1 MSTAVKK
8 SAGRSWLSA
17 IALILAVSLTPAA
30 IITHWATSEVTN
42 TQRFVSTLSP
52 LAENPAVQET
62 IITEVT
68 TIIDKQVDI
77 KEVTAALFEALGNA
91 LDLPDAAK
99 KALGMLAAPAASGIE
114 SMVQTLVSDV
124 VKSDAFA
131 KAWDKTLTLTQE
143 QTVALLSGNPD
154 SVIKLANDG
163 TLTLPLKP
171 IIVEIKKELIS
182 QGVGFASAIPEV
194 NTDITLGKVPE
205 LAAARL
211 IYQIGVGVGTWLPWV
226 VAALFAVGIAAARR
240 RPRALAA
247 TGSVMLAVM
256 ALLAFVFTTGRVV
269 ATTVIDPNYSPIVG
283 AVYDALVAFV
293 LDVVIALALAS
304 VIAIVTGWALGTSES
319 TAKFRGF
326 SNKQI
331 NALRKSV
338 DPENKYFAESSKV
351 MHQYRIVARVVIIG
365 GIALILSATIPLTI
379 GDVFGSTIAGLVLL
393 FAYEVLQRP
402 VAPVAVK
409 AAAAP
414 AAAAAA
420 TKTVAK
426 APVKKAPAK
435 KAPVKKAPA
444 APAAKK
450 PAAKK
455 SATGSTK
462 PVAKKPATKKS

>member
-17 IALILAVSLTPAA
+17 IALILAVVLTPAA
-30 IITHWATSEVTN
+30 IVTNWATSEVTN

-52 LAENPAVQET
+52 LAKNPAVQET

-68 TIIDKQVDI
+68 GIIEKQVDI
-77 KEVTAALFEALGNA
+77 KEVTTSLFEGLGNA

-99 KALGMLAAPAASGIE
+99 KALGLLAAPAASGIE
-114 SMVQTLVSDV
+114 TMVQTLVSDV

-131 KAWDKTLTLTQE
+131 QAWDKTLTLTQE

-171 IIVEIKKELIS
+171 IIVEIKKELVS

-205 LAAARL
+205 LALARI
-211 IYQIGVGVGTWLPWV
+211 IYQVGVGVGTWLPWI
-226 VAALFAVGIAAARR
+226 VAALFVVGIAAARR
-240 RPRALAA
+240 RTSALAA
-247 TGSVMLAVM
+247 TGSVMLGLM
-256 ALLAFVFTTGRVV
+256 ALLAFLFTTGRIV
-269 ATTVIDPNYSPIVG
+269 ATTVIDPSYSPIVG
-283 AVYDALVAFV
+283 AVYDALVSFV
-293 LDVVIALALAS
+293 LNVVLALAVAS
-304 VIAIVTGWALGTSES
+304 VVAIVTGWAFGASES
-319 TAKFRGF
+319 AEKFRGF

-331 NALRKSV
+331 VALRKTV
-338 DPENKYFAESSKV
+338 DPQDKYFAESSKV

-365 GIALILSATIPLTI
+365 GIALILSAIVPMTA
-379 GDVFGSTIAGLVLL
+379 GDVFGWTLGGLVLL
-393 FAYEVLQRP
+393 FVYEVLQRP
-402 VAPVAVK
+402 VVKVAAK
-409 AAAAP
+409 PAAAP
-414 AAAAAA
+414 AAAAPA
-420 TKTVAK
+420 AK
-426 APVKKAPAK
+426 ATAAKKAPAK
-435 KAPVKKAPA
+435 KAP
-444 APAAKK
+444 AKK

-455 SATGSTK
+455 SVTASTK

>member
-17 IALILAVSLTPAA
+17 IALILAVALTPAA
-30 IITHWATSEVTN
+30 IVTNWATSEVTN

-52 LAENPAVQET
+52 LAKNPAVQET

-68 TIIDKQVDI
+68 GIIEKQVDI
-77 KEVTAALFEALGNA
+77 KEVTSSLFEGLGNA

-99 KALGMLAAPAASGIE
+99 KALGLLAAPAASGIE

-131 KAWDKTLTLTQE
+131 QAWDKTLTLTQE

-194 NTDITLGKVPE
+194 KTDITLGKVPE
-205 LAAARL
+205 LAAARV
-211 IYQIGVGVGTWLPWV
+211 IYQVGVGVGTWLPWV
-226 VAALFAVGIAAARR
+226 VAALFVLGIAAARR

-256 ALLAFVFTTGRVV
+256 ALLAFAFTTGRIV

-293 LDVVIALALAS
+293 LNVVIALAVAS
-304 VIAIVTGWALGTSES
+304 VVAIVAGWAFGLSES
-319 TAKFRGF
+319 SEKFRGF

-331 NALRKSV
+331 VALRKSV
-338 DPENKYFAESSKV
+338 DPEDKVFAGSSVV
-351 MHQYRIVARVVIIG
+351 MHQYRVVARVVIIG
-365 GIALILSATIPLTI
+365 GIALILSAIVPLTA
-379 GDVFGSTIAGLVLL
+379 GDVFGWTIAGLVLL

-402 VAPVAVK
+402 VVKVAAK
-409 AAAAP
+409 PAAAP
-414 AAAAAA
+414 AAAAPA
-420 TKTVAK
+420 AK
-426 APVKKAPAK
+426 ATTAKKAPAK
-435 KAPVKKAPA
+435 KA
-444 APAAKK
+444 AAKK
-450 PAAKK
+450 PVAKK

>member
-17 IALILAVSLTPAA
+17 IALILAVALTPAA
-30 IITHWATSEVTN
+30 IVTNWATSEVTN

-52 LAENPAVQET
+52 LAKNHAVQET

-77 KEVTAALFEALGNA
+77 KEVTSSLFEGLGNA

-99 KALGMLAAPAASGIE
+99 KALGLLAAPAASGIE
-114 SMVQTLVSDV
+114 TMVHTLVSDV
-124 VKSDAFA
+124 VKSKAFSD
-131 KAWDKTLTLTQE
+131 AWDKTLTLTQE
-143 QTVALLSGNPD
+143 QTVALLSDNPN
-154 SVIKLANDG
+154 SVIKLSNDG

-171 IIVEIKKELIS
+171 IIVEIKKELVK

-194 NTDITLGKVPE
+194 NSSITIGKVPE
-205 LAAARL
+205 LALARVL
-211 IYQIGVGVGTWLPWV
+211 YQVGVGVGTWLPWV
-226 VAALFAVGIAAARR
+226 VAGLFIVGIAAARR
-240 RPRALAA
+240 RPRALVA
-247 TGSVMLAVM
+247 TGSVMLALM
-256 ALLAFVFTTGRVV
+256 AILGFLFTSGRII
-269 ATTVIDPNYSPIVG
+269 AMTVIDPSYSPIVG

-293 LDVVIALALAS
+293 LDVVVALAVAS
-304 VIAIVTGWALGTSES
+304 VIAIITGWAFGVSES
-319 TAKFRGF
+319 AEKFRAF

-338 DPENKYFAESSKV
+338 DPENKIFANSSVV
-351 MHQYRIVARVVIIG
+351 MHKYRIVARVVIIG
-365 GIALILSATIPLTI
+365 GVALILSATIPMTSGAVIGWTLT
-379 GDVFGSTIAGLVLL
+379 GLVLL

-402 VAPVAVK
+402 VAV
-409 AAAAP
+409 AAAKP

-420 TKTVAK
+420 AAPSTAVAAK

-435 KAPVKKAPA
+435 KAPA
-444 APAAKK
+444 ASAAKK

-462 PVAKKPATKKS
+462 PVAKKPTTKKS

>member
-17 IALILAVSLTPAA
+17 IALILAIALTPAA
-30 IITHWATSEVTN
+30 IVTHWATSEVTN

-52 LAENPAVQET
+52 LAKNPAVQET

-77 KEVTAALFEALGNA
+77 KEVTTSLFEGLGNA

-99 KALGMLAAPAASGIE
+99 KALGMLAAPAASGVE
-114 SMVQTLVSDV
+114 GLVQTLVSNV
-124 VKSDAFA
+124 VKSQAFA
-131 KAWDKTLTLTQE
+131 DAWDKTLTLTQE
-143 QTVALLSGNPD
+143 QTVALLSDSPD
-154 SVIKLANDG
+154 SVIKLSNDG

-171 IIVEIKKELIS
+171 IIVEIKAELVK

-194 NTDITLGKVPE
+194 NTDITIGKVPE
-205 LAAARL
+205 LALARVL
-211 IYQIGVGVGTWLPWV
+211 YQVGVGVGTWLPWV
-226 VAALFAVGIAAARR
+226 VAALFVVGIAAARR

-247 TGSVMLAVM
+247 TGSVMLGLM
-256 ALLAFVFTTGRVV
+256 ALMAFLFTSGRIV

-293 LDVVIALALAS
+293 LNVVLALAVAS
-304 VIAIVTGWALGTSES
+304 VFAIITGWAFGVSES
-319 TAKFRGF
+319 AEKFRAF

-331 NALRKSV
+331 NSLRKTV
-338 DPENKYFAESSKV
+338 DPEKKIFANSSVV
-351 MHQYRIVARVVIIG
+351 MHKYRIVARVVIIG
-365 GIALILSATIPLTI
+365 GIALILSSIIPLTVA
-379 GDVFGSTIAGLVLL
+379 DVFGWTLTGLVLL

-402 VAPVAVK
+402 VVTAAAPKVAATV

-414 AAAAAA
+414 
-420 TKTVAK
+420 VAK
-426 APVKKAPAK
+426 TASAKKAPAK
-435 KAPVKKAPA
+435 KAPA
-444 APAAKK
+444 ASAAKK

-462 PVAKKPATKKS
+462 PVAKKPTTKKS

>member
-17 IALILAVSLTPAA
+17 IALILAVALTPAA
-30 IITHWATSEVTN
+30 IVTNWATSEVTN

-52 LAENPAVQET
+52 LAKNPAVQET

-68 TIIDKQVDI
+68 GIIEKQVDI
-77 KEVTAALFEALGNA
+77 KEVTSSLFEGLGNA

-99 KALGMLAAPAASGIE
+99 KALGLLAAPAASGIE

-131 KAWDKTLTLTQE
+131 QAWDKTLTLTQE

-205 LAAARL
+205 LAAARV
-211 IYQIGVGVGTWLPWV
+211 IYQVGVGVGTWLPWV
-226 VAALFAVGIAAARR
+226 VAALFVVGIAAARR

-256 ALLAFVFTTGRVV
+256 ALLAFAFTTGRIV

-293 LDVVIALALAS
+293 LNEVIAVAVAS
-304 VIAIVTGWALGTSES
+304 VVAIVAGWAFGLSES
-319 TAKFRGF
+319 AEKFRGF

-331 NALRKSV
+331 VALRKSV
-338 DPENKYFAESSKV
+338 DPENKVFAGSSVV
-351 MHQYRIVARVVIIG
+351 MHQYRVVARVVIIG
-365 GIALILSATIPLTI
+365 GIALILSAIVPLTA
-379 GDVFGSTIAGLVLL
+379 GDVFGWTIAGLVLL

-402 VAPVAVK
+402 VVKVAAK
-409 AAAAP
+409 PAAAP
-414 AAAAAA
+414 AAAAP
-420 TKTVAK
+420 VAK
-426 APVKKAPAK
+426 ATAAK
-435 KAPVKKAPA
+435 KAPVKKAV
-444 APAAKK
+444 AKK
-450 PAAKK
+450 PVAKK

>member
-1 MSTAVKK
+1 LRIETNMSTAVKK

-17 IALILAVSLTPAA
+17 IALILAIALTPAA
-30 IITHWATSEVTN
+30 IVTHWATSEVTN

-52 LAENPAVQET
+52 LAKNPAVQET

-77 KEVTAALFEALGNA
+77 KEVTTSLFEGLGNA

-99 KALGMLAAPAASGIE
+99 KALGMLAAPAASGVE
-114 SMVQTLVSDV
+114 GLVQTLVSNV
-124 VKSDAFA
+124 VKSQAFA
-131 KAWDKTLTLTQE
+131 DAWDKTLTLTQE
-143 QTVALLSGNPD
+143 QTVALLSDSPD
-154 SVIKLANDG
+154 SVIKLSNDG

-171 IIVEIKKELIS
+171 IIVEIKAELVK

-194 NTDITLGKVPE
+194 NTDITIGKVPE
-205 LAAARL
+205 LALARVL
-211 IYQIGVGVGTWLPWV
+211 YQVGVV
-226 VAALFAVGIAAARR
+226 VGIAAARR

-247 TGSVMLAVM
+247 TGSVMLGLM
-256 ALLAFVFTTGRVV
+256 ALMAFLFTSGRIV

-293 LDVVIALALAS
+293 LNVVLALAVAS
-304 VIAIVTGWALGTSES
+304 VFAIITGWAFGVSES
-319 TAKFRGF
+319 AEKFRAF

-331 NALRKSV
+331 TSLRKTV
-338 DPENKYFAESSKV
+338 DPQDKIFANSSVV
-351 MHQYRIVARVVIIG
+351 MHKYRIVARVVIIG
-365 GIALILSATIPLTI
+365 GIALILSSIIPLTVA
-379 GDVFGSTIAGLVLL
+379 DVFGWTLTGLVLL

-402 VAPVAVK
+402 VVTAAAPKVAATV

-414 AAAAAA
+414 
-420 TKTVAK
+420 VAK
-426 APVKKAPAK
+426 TASAKKAPAK
-435 KAPVKKAPA
+435 KAPA
-444 APAAKK
+444 ASAAKK

-462 PVAKKPATKKS
+462 PVAKKPTTKKS

>member
-17 IALILAVSLTPAA
+17 IALILAIALTPAA
-30 IITHWATSEVTN
+30 IVTHWATSEVTN

-52 LAENPAVQET
+52 LAKNPAVQET

-77 KEVTAALFEALGNA
+77 KEVTTSLFEGLGNA

-99 KALGMLAAPAASGIE
+99 KALGMLAAPAASGVE
-114 SMVQTLVSDV
+114 GLVQTLVSNV
-124 VKSDAFA
+124 VKSQAFA
-131 KAWDKTLTLTQE
+131 DAWDKTLTLTQE
-143 QTVALLSGNPD
+143 QTVALLSDSPD
-154 SVIKLANDG
+154 SVIKLSNDG

-171 IIVEIKKELIS
+171 IIVEIKAELVK

-194 NTDITLGKVPE
+194 NTDITIGKVPE
-205 LAAARL
+205 LALARVL
-211 IYQIGVGVGTWLPWV
+211 YQVGVGVGTWLPWV
-226 VAALFAVGIAAARR
+226 VAALFVVGIAAARR

-247 TGSVMLAVM
+247 TGSVMLGLM
-256 ALLAFVFTTGRVV
+256 ALMAFLFTSGRIV
-269 ATTVIDPNYSPIVG
+269 AMTVIDPNYSPIVG

-293 LDVVIALALAS
+293 LDVVIALAVAS
-304 VIAIVTGWALGTSES
+304 VIAIITGWAFGVSES
-319 TAKFRGF
+319 AEKFRAF

-331 NALRKSV
+331 NSLRKTV
-338 DPENKYFAESSKV
+338 DPEKKIFANSSVV
-351 MHQYRIVARVVIIG
+351 MHKYRIVARVVIIG
-365 GIALILSATIPLTI
+365 GIALILSSIIPLTVA
-379 GDVFGSTIAGLVLL
+379 DVFGWTLTGLVLL

-402 VAPVAVK
+402 VVK
-409 AAAAP
+409 AAAPKVAETVAAAP
-414 AAAAAA
+414 AAN
-420 TKTVAK
+420 TVA
-426 APVKKAPAK
+426 VKKAPAK

-444 APAAKK
+444 ASAAKK

-462 PVAKKPATKKS
+462 PVAKKPTTKKS

>member
-17 IALILAVSLTPAA
+17 IALILAVALTPAA
-30 IITHWATSEVTN
+30 IVTNWATSEVTN

-52 LAENPAVQET
+52 LAKNPAVQET

-77 KEVTAALFEALGNA
+77 KEVTSSLFEGLGNA

-99 KALGMLAAPAASGIE
+99 KALGLLAAPAASGIE
-114 SMVQTLVSDV
+114 TMVHTLVSDV
-124 VKSDAFA
+124 VKSKAFSD
-131 KAWDKTLTLTQE
+131 AWDKTLTLTQE
-143 QTVALLSGNPD
+143 QTVALLSDNPN
-154 SVIKLANDG
+154 SVIKLSNDG

-171 IIVEIKKELIS
+171 IIVEIKKELVK

-194 NTDITLGKVPE
+194 NSSITIGKVPE
-205 LAAARL
+205 LALARVL
-211 IYQIGVGVGTWLPWV
+211 YQVGVGVGTWLPWV
-226 VAALFAVGIAAARR
+226 VAGLFIVGIAAARR
-240 RPRALAA
+240 RPRALVA
-247 TGSVMLAVM
+247 TGSVMLALM
-256 ALLAFVFTTGRVV
+256 AILGFLFTSGRII
-269 ATTVIDPNYSPIVG
+269 AMTVIDPSYSPIVG

-293 LDVVIALALAS
+293 LDVVVALAVAS
-304 VIAIVTGWALGTSES
+304 VIAIITGWAFGVSES
-319 TAKFRGF
+319 AEKFRAF

-338 DPENKYFAESSKV
+338 DPENKIFANSSVV
-351 MHQYRIVARVVIIG
+351 MHKYRIVARVVIIG
-365 GIALILSATIPLTI
+365 GVALILSATIPMTSGAVIGWTLT
-379 GDVFGSTIAGLVLL
+379 GLVLL

-402 VAPVAVK
+402 VAV
-409 AAAAP
+409 AAAKP

-420 TKTVAK
+420 AAPSTAVAAK

-435 KAPVKKAPA
+435 KAPA
-444 APAAKK
+444 ASAAKK

-462 PVAKKPATKKS
+462 PVAKKPTTKKS

>member
-17 IALILAVSLTPAA
+17 IALILAVVLTPAA
-30 IITHWATSEVTN
+30 IVTNWATSEVTN

-52 LAENPAVQET
+52 LAKNPAVQET

-68 TIIDKQVDI
+68 GIIEKQVDI
-77 KEVTAALFEALGNA
+77 KEVTSSLFEGLGNA

-99 KALGMLAAPAASGIE
+99 KALGLLAAPAASGIE

-131 KAWDKTLTLTQE
+131 QAWDKTLTLTQE

-171 IIVEIKKELIS
+171 IIVEIKKELVS

-205 LAAARL
+205 LALARI
-211 IYQIGVGVGTWLPWV
+211 IYQVGVGVGTWLPWI
-226 VAALFAVGIAAARR
+226 VAALFVVGIAAARR

-247 TGSVMLAVM
+247 TGSVMLALM
-256 ALLAFVFTTGRVV
+256 ALLAFLFTSGRIV
-269 ATTVIDPNYSPIVG
+269 ATTVIDPSYSPIVG
-283 AVYDALVAFV
+283 AVYDALVSFV
-293 LDVVIALALAS
+293 LNVVLALAVAS
-304 VIAIVTGWALGTSES
+304 VVAIVTGWAFGASES
-319 TAKFRGF
+319 AEKFRGF

-331 NALRKSV
+331 TALRKTV
-338 DPENKYFAESSKV
+338 DPEDKYFAQSSKV

-365 GIALILSATIPLTI
+365 GIVLILSAIVPMTA
-379 GDVFGSTIAGLVLL
+379 GDVFGWTLGGLVLL
-393 FAYEVLQRP
+393 FVYEVLQRP
-402 VAPVAVK
+402 VVKVAAK
-409 AAAAP
+409 PAAAP
-414 AAAAAA
+414 AAAAPA
-420 TKTVAK
+420 AK
-426 APVKKAPAK
+426 ATAAKKAPAK
-435 KAPVKKAPA
+435 KAP
-444 APAAKK
+444 AKK

-455 SATGSTK
+455 SVTASTK

>member
-17 IALILAVSLTPAA
+17 IALILAIALTPAA
-30 IITHWATSEVTN
+30 IVTHWATSEVTN

-52 LAENPAVQET
+52 LAKNPAVQET

-77 KEVTAALFEALGNA
+77 KEVTTSLFEGLGNA

-99 KALGMLAAPAASGIE
+99 KALGMLAAPAASGVE
-114 SMVQTLVSDV
+114 GLVQTLVSNV
-124 VKSDAFA
+124 VKSQAFA
-131 KAWDKTLTLTQE
+131 DAWDKTLTLTQE
-143 QTVALLSGNPD
+143 QTVALLSDSPD
-154 SVIKLANDG
+154 SVIKLSNDG

-171 IIVEIKKELIS
+171 IIVEIKAELVK

-194 NTDITLGKVPE
+194 NTDITIGKVPE
-205 LAAARL
+205 LALARVL
-211 IYQIGVGVGTWLPWV
+211 YQVGVGVGTWLPWV
-226 VAALFAVGIAAARR
+226 VAALFVVGIAAARR

-247 TGSVMLAVM
+247 TGSVMLGLM
-256 ALLAFVFTTGRVV
+256 ALMAFLFTSGRIV

-293 LDVVIALALAS
+293 LNVVLALAVAS
-304 VIAIVTGWALGTSES
+304 VFAIITGWAFGVSES
-319 TAKFRGF
+319 AEKFRAF

-331 NALRKSV
+331 TSLRKTV
-338 DPENKYFAESSKV
+338 DPQDKIFANSSVV
-351 MHQYRIVARVVIIG
+351 MHKYRIVARVVIIG
-365 GIALILSATIPLTI
+365 GIALILSSIIPLTVA
-379 GDVFGSTIAGLVLL
+379 DVFGWTLTGLVLL

-402 VAPVAVK
+402 VVTAAAPKVAETV

-414 AAAAAA
+414 AAN
-420 TKTVAK
+420 TVA
-426 APVKKAPAK
+426 VKKAPAK

-444 APAAKK
+444 ASAAKK

-462 PVAKKPATKKS
+462 PVAKKPTTKKS

>member
-17 IALILAVSLTPAA
+17 IALILAIALTPAA
-30 IITHWATSEVTN
+30 IVTHWATSEVTN

-52 LAENPAVQET
+52 LANNPTVQET

-77 KEVTAALFEALGNA
+77 KEVTTSLFEGLGNA

-99 KALGMLAAPAASGIE
+99 KALGMLAAPAASGVE
-114 SMVQTLVSDV
+114 GLVQTLVSNV
-124 VKSDAFA
+124 VKSQAFA
-131 KAWDKTLTLTQE
+131 DAWDKTLTLTQE
-143 QTVALLSGNPD
+143 QTVALLSDSPD
-154 SVIKLANDG
+154 SVIKLSNDG

-171 IIVEIKKELIS
+171 IIVEIKAELVK

-194 NTDITLGKVPE
+194 NTDITIGKVPE
-205 LAAARL
+205 LALARVL
-211 IYQIGVGVGTWLPWV
+211 YQVGVGVGTWLPWV
-226 VAALFAVGIAAARR
+226 VAALFVVGIAAARR

-247 TGSVMLAVM
+247 TGSVMLGLM
-256 ALLAFVFTTGRVV
+256 ALMAFLFTSGRIV

-293 LDVVIALALAS
+293 LNVVLALAVAS
-304 VIAIVTGWALGTSES
+304 VFAIITGWAFGVSES
-319 TAKFRGF
+319 AEKFRAF

-331 NALRKSV
+331 TSLRKTV
-338 DPENKYFAESSKV
+338 DPQDKILANSSVV
-351 MHQYRIVARVVIIG
+351 MHKYRIVARVVIIG
-365 GIALILSATIPLTI
+365 GIALILSSIIPLTVA
-379 GDVFGSTIAGLVLL
+379 DVFGWTLTGLVLL

-402 VAPVAVK
+402 VVTAAAPKVAETV

-414 AAAAAA
+414 AAN
-420 TKTVAK
+420 TVA
-426 APVKKAPAK
+426 VKKAPAK
-435 KAPVKKAPA
+435 KAPAKKAPA
-444 APAAKK
+444 ASAAKK

-462 PVAKKPATKKS
+462 PVAKKPTTKKS

>member
-17 IALILAVSLTPAA
+17 IALILAIALTPAA
-30 IITHWATSEVTN
+30 IVTHWATSEVTN

-52 LAENPAVQET
+52 LAKNPAVQET

-77 KEVTAALFEALGNA
+77 KEVTTSLFEGLGNA

-99 KALGMLAAPAASGIE
+99 KALGMLAAPAASGVE
-114 SMVQTLVSDV
+114 GLVQTLVSNV
-124 VKSDAFA
+124 VKSQAFA
-131 KAWDKTLTLTQE
+131 DAWDKTLTLTQE
-143 QTVALLSGNPD
+143 QTVALLSDSPD
-154 SVIKLANDG
+154 SVIKLSNDG

-171 IIVEIKKELIS
+171 IIVEIKAELVK

-194 NTDITLGKVPE
+194 NTDITIGKVPE
-205 LAAARL
+205 LALARVL
-211 IYQIGVGVGTWLPWV
+211 YQVGVGVGTWLPWV
-226 VAALFAVGIAAARR
+226 VAALFVVGIAAARR

-247 TGSVMLAVM
+247 TGSVMLGLM
-256 ALLAFVFTTGRVV
+256 ALMAFLFTSGRIV

-293 LDVVIALALAS
+293 LNVVLALAVAS
-304 VIAIVTGWALGTSES
+304 VFAIITGWAFGVSES
-319 TAKFRGF
+319 AEKFRAF

-331 NALRKSV
+331 TSLRETV
-338 DPENKYFAESSKV
+338 DPQDKIFANSSVV
-351 MHQYRIVARVVIIG
+351 MHKYRIVARVVIIG
-365 GIALILSATIPLTI
+365 GIALILSSIIPLTVA
-379 GDVFGSTIAGLVLL
+379 DVFGWTLTGLVLL

-402 VAPVAVK
+402 VVTAAAPKVAATV

-414 AAAAAA
+414 
-420 TKTVAK
+420 VAK
-426 APVKKAPAK
+426 TASAKKAPAK
-435 KAPVKKAPA
+435 KAPA
-444 APAAKK
+444 ASAAKK

-462 PVAKKPATKKS
+462 PVAKKPTTKKS

>member
-17 IALILAVSLTPAA
+17 IALILAVVLTPAA
-30 IITHWATSEVTN
+30 IVTNWATSEVTN

-52 LAENPAVQET
+52 LAKNPAVQET

-77 KEVTAALFEALGNA
+77 KEVTSSLFEGLGNA

-99 KALGMLAAPAASGIE
+99 KALGMLAAPAASGVE
-114 SMVQTLVSDV
+114 GLVHTLVSDV
-124 VKSDAFA
+124 VKSKAFSD
-131 KAWDKTLTLTQE
+131 AWDKTLTLTQE
-143 QTVALLSGNPD
+143 QTVALLSDNPN
-154 SVIKLANDG
+154 SVIKLSNDG

-171 IIVEIKKELIS
+171 IIVEIKAELVK

-194 NTDITLGKVPE
+194 NTSITIGKVPE
-205 LAAARL
+205 LALARVL
-211 IYQIGVGVGTWLPWV
+211 YQVGVGVGTWLPWV
-226 VAALFAVGIAAARR
+226 VAGLFILGIAAARR
-240 RPRALAA
+240 RPRALVA
-247 TGSVMLAVM
+247 TGSVMLALM
-256 ALLAFVFTTGRVV
+256 AILGFLFTSGRII
-269 ATTVIDPNYSPIVG
+269 AMTVIDPSYSPIVG

-293 LDVVIALALAS
+293 LDVVVALAVAS
-304 VIAIVTGWALGTSES
+304 VIAIITGWAFGVSES
-319 TAKFRGF
+319 AEKFRAF

-338 DPENKYFAESSKV
+338 DPENKIFANSSVV
-351 MHQYRIVARVVIIG
+351 MHKYRIVARAVIIG
-365 GIALILSATIPLTI
+365 GVALILSATIPMTSGSVI
-379 GDVFGSTIAGLVLL
+379 GWTLAGLVLL

-402 VAPVAVK
+402 VAV
-409 AAAAP
+409 AAAKP

-420 TKTVAK
+420 AAPTTAVAAK
-426 APVKKAPAK
+426 APAKKAPAK
-435 KAPVKKAPA
+435 KAPA
-444 APAAKK
+444 ASAAKK

-462 PVAKKPATKKS
+462 PVAKKPTTKKS